1 MKRNGYKNG
10 KKKNVNASCVGS
22 ILFETIVRVSLVSQT
37 KEVV

>member
-10 KKKNVNASCVGS
+10 KKNVNASCVGS